1 MWLSLSV
8 PDVLIRSMM
17 GRMVRQHGINA
28 EQKTVR
34 LFKADGWFAARLR
47 QGPIDVIAGKDGRTV
62 LVQVKS
68 GMARAK
74 KGELESIVKWGRA
87 FNADAE
93 VWYFRGRG
101 RVVKRRVYAA
111 KRVSD

>member
-1 MWLSLSV
+1 M
-8 PDVLIRSMM
+8 
-17 GRMVRQHGINA
+17 RQHGINA
-28 EQKTVR
+28 EQKAVR
-34 LFKADGWFAARLR
+34 FFKADGWFAARVR
-47 QGPIDVIAGKDGRTV
+47 QGPIDVIAGKAGRTV

-74 KGELESIVKWGRA
+74 KGELENMVRWAEA

-101 RVVKRRVYAA
+101 RVVKRRVFAA
-111 KRVSD
+111 RRVDV

>member
-1 MWLSLSV
+1 
-8 PDVLIRSMM
+8 MM

-28 EQKTVR
+28 EQKAVR
-34 LFKADGWFAARLR
+34 FFKADGWFAARVR
-47 QGPIDVIAGKDGRTV
+47 QGPIDVIAGKAGRTV

-68 GMARAK
+68 GRARAK
-74 KGELESIVKWGRA
+74 KGELENMVRWAEA

-101 RVVKRRVYAA
+101 RVVKRRVFAA
-111 KRVSD
+111 RRVDV

>member
-1 MWLSLSV
+1 
-8 PDVLIRSMM
+8 
-17 GRMVRQHGINA
+17 MVRQHGINA

-34 LFKADGWFAARLR
+34 LFKADGWFAARIR

-68 GMARAK
+68 GMARATRS
-74 KGELESIVKWGRA
+74 ELELMVNWGRA

-101 RVVKRRVYAA
+101 RVIKRRVFAA
-111 KRVSD
+111 KRLPT

>member
-1 MWLSLSV
+1 
-8 PDVLIRSMM
+8 MM
-17 GRMVRQHGINA
+17 GRMVRQHGITA
-28 EQKTVR
+28 EQKAVR
-34 LFKADGWFAARLR
+34 FFKADGWFAARVR
-47 QGPIDVIAGKDGRTV
+47 QGPIDVIAGKAGRTV

-74 KGELESIVKWGRA
+74 KGELENMVRWAEA

-101 RVVKRRVYAA
+101 RVVKRRVFAA
-111 KRVSD
+111 RRVDV